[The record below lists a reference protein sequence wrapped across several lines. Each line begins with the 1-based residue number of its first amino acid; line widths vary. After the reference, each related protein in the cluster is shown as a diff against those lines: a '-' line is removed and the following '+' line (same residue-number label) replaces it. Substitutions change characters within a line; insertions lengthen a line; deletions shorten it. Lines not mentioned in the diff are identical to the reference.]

1 MRQFLSRRKQFR
13 DVRQARW
20 PSRASTS
27 RHGEVPCQSMP
38 PLSIS
43 PATSQ
48 RFRRRMAIL
57 TARSANR
64 DELLRIVRCTSDRYD
79 RQAIHESRILVIRKT
94 TLRPKR
100 GDRHGFSGLFPTK
113 EKEHSDC
120 PCAPSVGRDQ
130 SGPYDLLATLV
141 TLRLVPIGAGKSATP
156 LPGADKG
163 RHGEPA
169 PTGSLSGSISVRLEA
184 LSLLPYS
191 QYHSRYSRVRDH

>member
-1 MRQFLSRRKQFR
+1 MRSLPDERNVDDDAHHVAGMSHGARREMRQFLSGRKQFR
-13 DVRQARW
+13 AVRQARW
-20 PSRASTS
+20 PTRASI
-27 RHGEVPCQSMP
+27 RHHGEVPCRSMP

-79 RQAIHESRILVIRKT
+79 KQAIHESRILVIRKT

-100 GDRHGFSGLFPTK
+100 GGRHGFSGLFPTK

-120 PCAPSVGRDQ
+120 PCAPPRGTR
-130 SGPYDLLATLV
+130 
-141 TLRLVPIGAGKSATP
+141 
-156 LPGADKG
+156 
-163 RHGEPA
+163 
-169 PTGSLSGSISVRLEA
+169 
-184 LSLLPYS
+184 
-191 QYHSRYSRVRDH
+191 